1 MKEKGGDFLH
11 LSLPN
16 FILSFDLSVC
26 PDFSGTTLP
35 IMMKLCMLALKIAS
49 EASLLPEA
57 SYKPLKVASAR
68 LTYYTTTV
76 VVSRDFLIYDGAA
89 HFSCA
94 KKAHD
99 YYY

>member
-1 MKEKGGDFLH
+1 MKEKGDDFLH

-26 PDFSGTTLP
+26 PDFSGTNLP

-57 SYKPLKVASAR
+57 SAR
-68 LTYYTTTV
+68 LTYYTTTTV